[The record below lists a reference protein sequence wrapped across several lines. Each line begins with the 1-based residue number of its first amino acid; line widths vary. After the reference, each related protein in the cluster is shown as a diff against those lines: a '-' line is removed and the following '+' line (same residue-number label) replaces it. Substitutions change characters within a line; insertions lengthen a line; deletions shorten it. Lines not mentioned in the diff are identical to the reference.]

1 MRLRKLLGPCLGM
14 HLGLSLDAFGSQ
26 LAQAKRFNR
35 TTLMATQDFVRSLRA
50 DGMEEDEIRRQLRGA
65 GYKTGRISQLL
76 AATRASGSADL
87 PLEDEAGRAC
97 HQEHFSVS
105 DLNAKRENQHGS
117 RTCWGGRYRDRTWM
131 KSERRKCRGSPVPFE
146 ALTCEGDSEN
156 AIDILEMHEAGCGTG
171 VLFCVK
177 NLFMICHPTPCP
189 TASLSGQ
196 HAGDGGRGTPI

>member
-14 HLGLSLDAFGSQ
+14 HLGLSLDACGSQ
-26 LAQAKRFNR
+26 LAQAKR

-50 DGMEEDEIRRQLRGA
+50 DGMEEDEIRCQLRGA

-97 HQEHFSVS
+97 HQEHVSFS

-117 RTCWGGRYRDRTWM
+117 RTCRGGRYRDRTWM
-131 KSERRKCRGSPVPFE
+131 KSDPRKFPGRSRPFE
-146 ALTCEGDSEN
+146 ALACEGESED
-156 AIDILEMHEAGCGTG
+156 ARDILDVHPAFGPPPG
-171 VLFCVK
+171 VAVGAIPWWL
-177 NLFMICHPTPCP
+177 PGAT
-189 TASLSGQ
+189 
-196 HAGDGGRGTPI
+196 RGPRQTKIRDFD